1 MFLPRTI
8 GNSLTLI
15 KNNCFDGYAIK
26 SYSQEGEDM
35 ILRRIFEN
43 QPCGFY
49 VDVGAHHP
57 KRFSNTY
64 YFYKKGWRG
73 INIEAMV
80 GSKKLFNKMRPRD
93 INIEKAVSN
102 TFETLTYYIFNEP
115 ALNGFSK
122 DLSQIREEET
132 EYRIIKKIQLQ
143 TTTLAAILD
152 KHLPKNQPIDFLSID
167 VEGLDLKTLLSN
179 NWETYRPSVI
189 LVEVLNSSIEKIQNN
204 EEYSFL
210 KKHGYFIFAKS
221 VNTFIFKRID

>member
-8 GNSLTLI
+8 INSLTLI
-15 KNNCFDGYAIK
+15 KNNYFDGYAIK

-35 ILRRIFEN
+35 ILQRIFEN

-64 YFYKKGWRG
+64 FFYKKGWRG

-80 GSKKLFNKMRPRD
+80 GSRQLFNKMRPRD

-102 TFETLTYYIFNEP
+102 EIETLTYYIFNEP

-122 DLSQIREEET
+122 DLSSMREEGT
-132 EYRIIKKIQLQ
+132 EYRVIKKIQMQ

-167 VEGLDLKTLLSN
+167 VEGLDLKVLLSN
-179 NWETYRPSVI
+179 NWETYRPSLI

-210 KKHGYFIFAKS
+210 KTKGYFAFAKS
-221 VNTFIFKRID
+221 VNTLIFKRID